1 MYYANEVVEEL
12 RAGGQL
18 ALFGAGQ
25 VAFEV
30 ANCLMGK
37 PYELKIDYCVVSQ
50 TEGNPDSVTGIP
62 VIDLETAKKCLQK
75 DAVIL
80 IATMEKYRIPIE
92 DSLHKAGYS
101 HILPLTFEGDLWSDI
116 QGNYYRDY
124 RLANGKPYLT
134 LEEEIKKTETEREER
149 PSISIYA
156 VKCHVDKPLRE
167 DMSRFFWEIPIQAG
181 TALTEQEICK
191 VRDNVGDHIS
201 HKNREYCELT
211 ALYWVWKNGVSDYVG
226 LCHYRRHF
234 ELDAKM
240 QRELW
245 NSRIDVVLTIPI
257 LNFPSVREVYRHD
270 HTEKDWEV
278 MLEAIRLLA
287 PDYVPAAIE
296 LQNGNFYYGYNMFIA
311 RREILNEYCAWLFP
325 ILEYCETHARKKED
339 TYQNRYIGFLAERLM
354 TIYFLHHEKKY
365 KIVHARKHFV
375 EK

>member
-167 DMSRFFWEIPIQAG
+167 DMSLFLCEI
-181 TALTEQEICK
+181 
-191 VRDNVGDHIS
+191 
-201 HKNREYCELT
+201 
-211 ALYWVWKNGVSDYVG
+211 
-226 LCHYRRHF
+226 
-234 ELDAKM
+234 
-240 QRELW
+240 
-245 NSRIDVVLTIPI
+245 
-257 LNFPSVREVYRHD
+257 
-270 HTEKDWEV
+270 
-278 MLEAIRLLA
+278 
-287 PDYVPAAIE
+287 
-296 LQNGNFYYGYNMFIA
+296 
-311 RREILNEYCAWLFP
+311 
-325 ILEYCETHARKKED
+325 
-339 TYQNRYIGFLAERLM
+339 
-354 TIYFLHHEKKY
+354 
-365 KIVHARKHFV
+365 
-375 EK
+375 